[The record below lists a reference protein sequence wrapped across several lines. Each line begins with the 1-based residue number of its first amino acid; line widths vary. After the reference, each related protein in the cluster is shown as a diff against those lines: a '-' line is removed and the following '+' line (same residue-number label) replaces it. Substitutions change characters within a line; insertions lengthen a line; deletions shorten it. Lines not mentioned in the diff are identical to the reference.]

1 MMMDIIY
8 VVLVKN
14 LSFFLKYKYY
24 NENRGSCKRTY
35 IGEFNIIG
43 SRFNPHRINF
53 DSYVLHDV
61 VFRNKIEVI
70 NLKGRKYKVDLDTNC
85 SMANLV

>member
-1 MMMDIIY
+1 MKIED
-8 VVLVKN
+8 LVR
-14 LSFFLKYKYY
+14 
-24 NENRGSCKRTY
+24 ERY

-43 SRFNPHRINF
+43 SCFNPHRINF